1 MKTENLDLPERIKQD
16 YIDSGITELNP
27 PQEKAVEAGLLNGED
42 MIVASPTASGKTFIA
57 ELAIVEKA
65 VKEGKTAVYVVPL
78 KALASEKYE
87 DFSDRY
93 KELNVKISV
102 GNRDEAGEYLEN
114 ADVVIVTSEKL
125 DSMLRHNPSW
135 IHDIGLVVIDEI
147 HLLTSKNRG
156 PTLEVT
162 LTKLRDMLDFQ
173 LLGLSATISNS
184 GELAEWLEAELVE
197 SDYRPVEL
205 RHGIYSG
212 NEIEFHEDDE
222 ELEENE
228 EEKTGGEDSL
238 SGWQTGNEVKKNDT
252 NRGEKYFVEDIHGKP
267 VPNLL
272 NDTFQM
278 DKQAIVFC
286 SSRKGAEKSSD
297 RAAKIT
303 EEELNREEK
312 KKLEEYA
319 DRILNALG
327 SPTSQCERL
336 AENVRKGAAFHHAG
350 LCLSGDS
357 LVLHPD
363 GSFSQ
368 MEKLVEN
375 DVDEAIGLEDYS
387 IDDNSIK
394 EKHKL
399 GEKPVLEIKTSLG
412 RSLKASKNHQLP
424 VLTEEGLDWRK
435 SKNLREGDRIAT
447 PRNLNIQADTVNLR
461 SLLRDEVRTYRKY
474 GKVDEI
480 AEGVDTGTLD
490 KNFRKRYRKDR
501 NISVGGLRKLCKAS
515 EEDPDE
521 YLDEVMSKAGQK
533 PVQAPKELDKD
544 ISWLIGAVAGD
555 GWIGSSEI
563 NLSGSSKPVLNR
575 FRDIVNE
582 KFGRDVSVVNREKDE
597 VKILKFSSKA
607 VADILHDHF
616 GIPRENKAHNLR
628 MPDLGLPDELL
639 ASYLRGLFDTDG
651 SVNCRE
657 NSDGASCIE
666 FYTASSDLATE
677 VHTSLLRF
685 GILAHRDKRSVKGR
699 KTEIEGHEVNTNG
712 DIHRILLYG
721 ADRLRKYQ
729 EDIGFTHS
737 EKSSKLKEAL
747 SKNPEGGR
755 RQNDVIPETLG
766 TKVRKIRNEKDLSL
780 SDLEP
785 ELSRATVSR
794 FENHKTPMKRDNF
807 QQLAEKLESR
817 KLQKI
822 AHSDIYWD
830 RIESIEE
837 KREEK
842 LYDLSTSTENF
853 IANGLI
859 AHNTTQQRELVE
871 QAFKKDLI
879 KSVSAT
885 PTLAAGVNLPAFRVI
900 IRDLKRYDG
909 DGMNW
914 IPVLEYEQMTGRA
927 GRPKYDNRGEAI
939 SVAKNPGSVDEI
951 RERYILGEPERIQSK
966 LNVEP
971 VLRMHTLAL
980 VASNFCN
987 SMDDLQKFYRKTF
1000 YAHQFGDM
1008 QQVAEKIRDVVENL
1022 RDYEFIEEDELRATK
1037 IGKKVSDLYI
1047 DPDSA
1052 HYMLESLE
1060 KAEGTE
1066 TRPISYLVMLAM
1078 TSEMAPRLRV
1088 KDKEFSDYQNALQDA
1103 ELYLLDEVPEEW
1115 EPGYE
1120 KFLEAMKTAMMMQ
1133 SWIQEMDEERIMN
1146 EFGTAPGGIRAK
1158 MQNADWLLYGAK
1170 ELIRMRGMES
1180 DEVENDIE
1188 KLRVRMEH
1196 GIKEELLDLVQYDQ
1210 IGRVRARKLSD
1221 HGIETQ
1227 SQIREVS
1234 FEKLKKLIGK
1244 KTAEKLKKQVGQ
1256 ENIFDREDITD
1267 WYD

>member
-16 YIDSGITELNP
+16 YIDSGITDLNP
-27 PQEKAVEAGLLNGED
+27 PQEKAVDAGLLDGED

-57 ELAIVEKA
+57 ELAMVEKA

-93 KELNVKISV
+93 EDLNVKISV
-102 GNRDEAGEYLEN
+102 GDLDDAGEYLEN

-135 IHDIGLVVIDEI
+135 IHNIGLVVIDEI

-162 LTKLRDMLDFQ
+162 LTKLRDMLEFQ

-184 GELAEWLEAELVE
+184 GELAEWLNAELVE
-197 SDYRPVEL
+197 SEYRPVEL
-205 RHGIYSG
+205 RHGINSG
-212 NEIEFHEDDE
+212 NEIEYFTG
-222 ELEENE
+222 EENPE
-228 EEKTGGEDSL
+228 EEDETEEEL
-238 SGWQTGNEVKKNDT
+238 SGWQTGKEAKEKENTE
-252 NRGEKYFVEDIHGKP
+252 GEKYFVDDKHGNP
-267 VPNLL
+267 TPNLL
-272 NDTFQM
+272 EDTFQM

-303 EEELNREEK
+303 QEKIDREEK
-312 KKLEEYA
+312 QKLEEYA
-319 DRILNALG
+319 DRVLNALG
-327 SPTSQCERL
+327 SPTSQCKRL

-363 GSFSQ
+363 GSFSK
-368 MEKLVEN
+368 MEVLIDN
-375 DVDEAIGLEDYS
+375 DVDEGLGLEDYE
-387 IDDNSIK
+387 IIENEII
-394 EKHKL
+394 EKHEL
-399 GEKPVLEIKTSLG
+399 GEKPVLEIKTGLG
-412 RSLKASKNHQLP
+412 RKIKVSKNHELP
-424 VLTEEGLDWRK
+424 VLGEDGLIWRK
-435 SKNLREGDRIAT
+435 SGNLREDDRIAT
-447 PRNLNIQADTVNLR
+447 PRDLNIEVDNPRLR
-461 SLLRDEVRTYRKY
+461 SLLRDKVRTYRKY
-474 GKVDEI
+474 EKVDAL
-480 AEGVDTGTLD
+480 AEQVEVEKLDT
-490 KNFRKRYRKDR
+490 NFRSRYRKER
-501 NISVGGLRKLCKAS
+501 NISVGGFRELCDAAG
-515 EEDPDE
+515 ENTNE
-521 YLDEVMSKAGQK
+521 YLDVVMSKAGQK
-533 PVQAPKELDKD
+533 PVKIPEKLDRD
-544 ISWLIGAVAGD
+544 LGWFIGAVAGD

-563 NLSGSSKPVLNR
+563 NLSGSKKEILDR
-575 FRDIVNE
+575 FRNIVEN
-582 KFGRDVSVVNREKDE
+582 KFGRSASTTERGKDD
-597 VKILKFSSKA
+597 VKIVKFSSKA
-607 VADILHDHF
+607 VADLLNDHF
-616 GIPRENKAHNLR
+616 GIAREDKAHNLR
-628 MPDLGLPDELL
+628 IPEVGLPDHILG
-639 ASYLRGLFDTDG
+639 AYLRGLFDTDG

-666 FYTASSDLATE
+666 YYTVSGDLATE
-677 VHTSLLRF
+677 IHTSLLRF
-685 GILAHRDKRSVKGR
+685 GIMAHRDRRDVEGR
-699 KTEIEGHEVNTNG
+699 KNKIGEQEVKTNG
-712 DIHRILLYG
+712 DIHRIKIYG
-721 ADRLRKYQ
+721 SDQLRKYK
-729 EDIGFTHS
+729 DKIGFSHPQKR
-737 EKSSKLKEAL
+737 EKLEEAIEI
-747 SKNPEGGR
+747 NPEAAR
-755 RQNDVIPETLG
+755 RQNDVIPKTLG
-766 TKVRKIRNEKDLSL
+766 TKIRKIRNQKNLAL

-785 ELSRATVSR
+785 EVPKSTVSR
-794 FENHKTPMKRDNF
+794 FENHKHPMKRETF
-807 QQLAEKLESR
+807 QKLGEKLEDNE
-817 KLQKI
+817 LQKI
-822 AHSDIYWD
+822 GNSDIYWD
-830 RIESIEE
+830 RITKIKE
-837 KREEK
+837 KEPEK
-842 LYDLSTSTENF
+842 LYDLSTSTQNF
-853 IANGLI
+853 IANGII
-859 AHNTTQQRELVE
+859 AHNTTDQRQLIE

-909 DGMNW
+909 NGMNW

-927 GRPKYDNRGEAI
+927 GRPGYDDRGEAI
-939 SVAKNPGSVDEI
+939 SVAKNPGSVEEI
-951 RERYILGEPERIQSK
+951 RDRYVLGEPERIQSK

-980 VASNFCN
+980 VASNFST
-987 SMDDLQKFYRKTF
+987 SMDQLLEFYQKTF

-1008 QQVAEKIRDVVENL
+1008 QQVAEKIRDVVKSL
-1022 RDYEFIEEDELRATK
+1022 REYEFIKEDELKATK

-1066 TRPISYLVMLAM
+1066 TRPISYLFMLAR

-1088 KDKEFSDYQNALQDA
+1088 KDKEWSDYQNALQDA
-1103 ELYLLDEVPEEW
+1103 ELYLLDLVPNEW
-1115 EPGYE
+1115 EAGYE
-1120 KFLEAMKTAMMMQ
+1120 SYLESMKTAMMMQ

-1170 ELIRMRGMES
+1170 ELTRMKEIDS
-1180 DEVENDIE
+1180 KKVEKDIE

-1227 SQIREVS
+1227 SQIREVN

-1244 KTAEKLKKQVGQ
+1244 KTAKKLKKQVGQ